1 VIEIENG
8 FRRLIEDLDNMNIL
22 WAMLGGLAGG
32 ALLCISGF
40 FLGSWYAEA
49 SHMSNME
56 GARGYFAVAM
66 GMIGALAGLP
76 AGIILTLRRR
86 RDRGSAGN
94 LVVGSLT
101 AVVGV
106 VAVGILGVGIWWMM
120 QPKILAHNG
129 PTPLLNFEVMSPITM
144 KTIDLDRLEVE
155 LQTDHN
161 EADGVWKRD
170 DSREENGH
178 QIFAG
183 YVPLHFRTSQRM
195 LVIKVPSGEAQIFR
209 LRLASDPTGL
219 KHRTWTDWQSPDFV
233 DNQKG
238 SSHPMRAVPEHSVSI
253 RYRVETAD

>member
-1 VIEIENG
+1 
-8 FRRLIEDLDNMNIL
+8 MNIL

-32 ALLCISGF
+32 ALLCISSF
-40 FLGSWYAEA
+40 FLGAWYAEA
-49 SHMSNME
+49 SNMSNME

-66 GMIGALAGLP
+66 GMIGAVAGLP

-86 RDRGSAGN
+86 RNRGSAGN
-94 LVVGSLT
+94 LVVGSLSSV
-101 AVVGV
+101 AGV

-129 PTPLLNFEVMSPITM
+129 PTPLLDFEVMPSMTM
-144 KTIDLDRLEVE
+144 KTIDLDRLVVE

-161 EADGVWKRD
+161 GADGVWKRD
-170 DSREENGH
+170 HNREENGR

-183 YVPLHFRTSQRM
+183 YVPLYFRTSQRM
-195 LVIKVPSGEAQIFR
+195 LVIKVPNGEAQIFR

-219 KHRTWTDWQSPDFV
+219 KYRTWTDWQSPDFV

-238 SSHPMRAVPEHSVSI
+238 SSQPMRAVPEHSFSI